1 MVFISK
7 GQIKYLLCIG
17 TGKLLYHVGHREFP
31 SRGDDIIFTMTPLT
45 LLTTKLLTPRPK
57 PATVPRPRLVRW
69 IENRLDKRLI
79 LVSAP
84 PGYGKT
90 TLLTEFAATTE
101 HPLAWYQLD
110 SSDNDPLVFLSY
122 LTECLRKLHL
132 QKPGHEEI
140 SFGVATWALL
150 NGADAALPLSPE
162 RILMVLI
169 NELNEVIHG
178 DWLVVLED
186 YHFITNPVV
195 HRLLEYL
202 IENMPPGLHLIIS
215 TRVDPPFTLARLRA
229 RGILAELRMTDLRF
243 TEEEIQLWL
252 SQTNPN
258 VSSRQVHILSEKTEG
273 WAASLQLA
281 LYSLMDKDPDSAD
294 RFITNLSGSH
304 YLIFDYLMSEVF
316 NRQPSNIQQFLL
328 FTSVLNQMNASL
340 CNVLLGRK
348 DSQEMLAY
356 LVRENL
362 FITCLDES
370 REWHRYH
377 HLFREFLLDKLWH
390 EMAEKAI
397 ELEGI
402 AGRNCESQGDF
413 EAALDHYH
421 AAGDYH
427 AMARVLIL
435 IAPDLIER
443 GRLMSLQRYFRVLP
457 ESLFAEHPS
466 LILYK
471 GDLLRRMGFSG
482 EAIACYEQARQ
493 AFEAVNDY
501 AGVTRS
507 LTALGEI
514 ARSQGDY
521 LRAQTLVT
529 QALEFAEKEDHV
541 GRAYA
546 LMALA
551 KCVGF
556 LTDMD
561 QGRSLAEQ
569 AVAEVRQAG
578 ECISPLMRADLL
590 RSLGQICWWQ
600 GDPQACAYYCREALQ
615 TLGDELSMTTA
626 RANLTLSIPHLF
638 WGDLETALKYA
649 ERGLEIAQQ
658 LGLTELLPGAYSILG
673 DILTRV
679 GETARAESCLRQA
692 MELAQHL
699 GTATY
704 EMVIAAGN
712 LAFNLYRQGRVD
724 EARQLAEGA
733 LWAHAGNPNT
743 YEVYV
748 CRSVLADIALEAQQ
762 IHQAREIFES
772 LIEVGQRRKFRLP
785 LALVYFGLAYICL
798 MNDQK
803 EKGVEWAIES
813 LKVIEPSGAWQLYVD
828 QGERA
833 KLVCEA
839 LVNAGIR
846 SPFIAQVLEMLRE
859 KRAILTVERT
869 NNTLVIVRSLGT
881 FNVRVGPVEIGQE
894 RWVSAKA
901 RDLLAF
907 FVTFRRER
915 VPLDRILEALWSG
928 TDSRGKMAFHTALYR
943 LRQAL
948 RVFGQ
953 SAKFILVEAGEYW
966 LDAAY
971 FQIDVDEFD
980 ATLAKARATNGE
992 EAFQW
997 YQHAISLYHGE
1008 YLANLYYEW
1017 VFPERRR
1024 LIEAYINALQS
1035 CAEYLLSS
1043 GGYPQAL
1050 EYLQIA
1056 LNIDPLMEDF
1066 HCLAM
1071 RCYAAMGDRAG
1082 LMRQYQQ
1089 LQQILRDELSLQP
1102 MPMTQRLFEMLMH
1115 QTSQ

>member
-1 MVFISK
+1 M
-7 GQIKYLLCIG
+7 
-17 TGKLLYHVGHREFP
+17 H
-31 SRGDDIIFTMTPLT
+31 DDIILMMDSPI
-45 LLTTKLLTPRPK
+45 LLTTKLLIPRRK
-57 PATVPRPRLVRW
+57 PGTIPRPRLVRW
-69 IENRLDKRLI
+69 IERHLDKRLI

-90 TLLTEFAATTE
+90 TLLADFAAATMQ
-101 HPLAWYQLD
+101 PLTWYQLD
-110 SSDNDPLVFLSY
+110 SADSDPQVFLSY
-122 LTECLRKLHL
+122 LTECLKQLHV
-132 QKPGHEEI
+132 QCSKSKQVP
-140 SFGVATWALL
+140 FGVATQALL
-150 NGADAALPLSPE
+150 NSAEVALPLSPE
-162 RILMVLI
+162 RILTVLI
-169 NELNEVIHG
+169 NELNEVIEG
-178 DWLVVLED
+178 DWLIVLED

-195 HRLLEYL
+195 HHLLDYF
-202 IENMPPGLHLIIS
+202 IENEPPGLHLLIS
-215 TRVDPPFTLARLRA
+215 TRSDPPLALARLRA
-229 RGILAELRMTDLRF
+229 RGMLAELRTTELRF
-243 TEEEIQLWL
+243 TEEEIHLWL
-252 SQTNPN
+252 SQTNPHIA
-258 VSSRQVHILSEKTEG
+258 SEQVRALSEKTEG

-281 LYSLMDKDPDSAD
+281 LYSIADKDADSAD

-316 NRQPSNIQQFLL
+316 NRQPFVIQQFLL
-328 FTSVLNQMNASL
+328 YTSVLDQMNASM
-340 CNVLLGRK
+340 CNALLGRR

-377 HLFREFLLDKLWH
+377 HLFREFLLDKLWR
-390 EMAEKAI
+390 EMPEQAL
-397 ELEGI
+397 ELERT
-402 AGRNCESQGDF
+402 AGRNCESQGNL
-413 EAALDHYH
+413 EAALEYYH
-421 AAGDYH
+421 AANDYQ
-427 AMARVLIL
+427 AMARVLTM

-457 ESLFAEHPS
+457 EALVSERPL
-466 LILYK
+466 LLLYK
-471 GDLLRRMGFSG
+471 GDLLRRMGQSG
-482 EAIACYEQARQ
+482 EAITCYESSRL
-493 AFEAVNDY
+493 AFEVAQDH
-501 AGVTRS
+501 AGVSRS

-521 LRAQTLVT
+521 LRAQALVS
-529 QALEFAEKEDHV
+529 QALEYAAKEDHV

-556 LTDMD
+556 LSDMD
-561 QGRSLAEQ
+561 QGRLLAEQ

-578 ECISPLMRADLL
+578 GKISPLTRADLL

-600 GDPQACAYYCREALQ
+600 GDPQACAHYCREALQ

-638 WGDLETALKYA
+638 WGDLGTALKYA

-679 GETARAESCLRQA
+679 GETARAENCLRQA
-692 MELAQHL
+692 MELAQRL

-772 LIEVGQRRKFRLP
+772 LIEIGQRRKFRLP
-785 LALVYFGLAYICL
+785 LALVYFGLAYI
-798 MNDQK
+798 NFIADQS
-803 EKGVEWAIES
+803 ERGMEWAMES
-813 LKVIEPSGAWQLYVD
+813 LRLIEPSGAWQLYVD
-828 QGERA
+828 QGDRA
-833 KLVCEA
+833 RLVCEN
-839 LVNAGIR
+839 LVKAGVR
-846 SPFIAQVLEMLRE
+846 SPFIAQVLDRLRQKGAAPVSARVDE
-859 KRAILTVERT
+859 S
-869 NNTLVIVRSLGT
+869 LVVVQCLGA

-907 FVTFRRER
+907 FVTFRGER
-915 VPLDRILEALWSG
+915 VPLDRILEALWSDM
-928 TDSRGKMAFHTALYR
+928 DSHGKMAFHTALYR

-948 RVFGQ
+948 RLSGR

-966 LDAAY
+966 LDAAH

-980 ATLAKARATNGE
+980 AALAKARATNGE
-992 EAFQW
+992 EAFRW

-1008 YLANLYYEW
+1008 YLANLYYDW

-1024 LIEAYINALQS
+1024 LVEAYLNALRC
-1035 CAEYLLSS
+1035 CAEYHLSS
-1043 GGYPQAL
+1043 GRYSQAL
-1050 EYLQIA
+1050 ASLQIA
-1056 LNIDPLMEDF
+1056 LEIDPLMEDI

-1071 RCYAAMGDRAG
+1071 RCYAALGDRSG

-1089 LQQILRDELSLQP
+1089 LQQILRDELSVKP
-1102 MPMTQRLFEMLMH
+1102 MPMTQQLFAMLMD
-1115 QTSQ
+1115 QTGQ